1 MLSWLL
7 QPAFKITGYSLIG
20 DSTALRYFAVNNADP
35 GNPDAG
41 ATISIIN
48 PLLNDPEQR
57 TEYKVG
63 CCWLLMLYLEH
74 VRACRCCE
82 SVTCLP
88 VM

>member
-1 MLSWLL
+1 MLLWLL
-7 QPAFKITGYSLIG
+7 QPAFQITGYSLIG

-41 ATISIIN
+41 ATISIIS

-57 TEYKVG
+57 TKYEVG

-74 VRACRCCE
+74 KQCVCAC
-82 SVTCLP
+82 VHVL
-88 VM
+88 